1 MGRIIYERSGVSHS
15 QLVVHVIAIVFL
27 YIDSYYAIHSTY
39 FAWDSISCNIQSM
52 YIHLYVPVLDAHVQ
66 EYFFVPYTFTD
77 VNDEREIHKGD
88 EVSFYM
94 AKNKRSVHGDPYYCT
109 CFAHNCGHHLM
120 LYV

>member
-94 AKNKRSVHGDPYYCT
+94 AKNKRSVHGDPYYST
-109 CFAHNCGHHLM
+109 AHVLLM
-120 LYV
+120 IVDIT